1 MNSPLMTTR
10 EVAEY
15 LNLKER
21 KLYDMVA
28 QEQIPCVRVSGKW
41 LFPRELIDN
50 WLLSNR
56 HGPAVGN
63 LQRRPSVI
71 SGSHDPLL
79 DWALRESG
87 CGLAQR
93 FESSQDGLDCFDQQ
107 ASVMTGLHLRDAD
120 GVYNRQQVAHRFGSQ
135 PIVLLHWAVRQQGLI
150 VPPGNPLQIK
160 GLLEAAKGKF
170 ALRQSGAGSYQLLHT
185 LMQEAGIGIDLA
197 EQAAGIFRSE
207 QDAALAV
214 AEGSAD
220 VSMGLATVAR
230 QLRLDFVPLTTEQF
244 DLLIWRQ
251 DYFEQP
257 LQDLFRFCRSKA
269 FSARAEQ
276 LGGYDLSDHGSI
288 RLNGTV

>member
-28 QEQIPCVRVSGKW
+28 QDQIPCVRVSGKW

-63 LQRRPSVI
+63 QQRRPAVV

-107 ASVMTGLHLRDAD
+107 ASVMTGLHLRDND
-120 GVYNRQQVAHRFGSQ
+120 GIYNRQLVAHRFGSQ
-135 PIVLLHWAVRQQGLI
+135 AVVLLHWAVRQQGLI
-150 VPPGNPLQIK
+150 VPPGNPQNIQSLA
-160 GLLEAAKGKF
+160 EAAKQRF
-170 ALRQSGAGSYQLLHT
+170 ALRQSGAGSYQLLQA
-185 LMQEAGIGIDLA
+185 LMTEAGIRLDINA
-197 EQAAGIFRSE
+197 RAAGIFHSE

-220 VSMGLATVAR
+220 VSMGLAAVAR
-230 QLRLDFVPLTTEQF
+230 QLRLHFIPLATEQF
-244 DLLIWRQ
+244 DLLIWRRE
-251 DYFEQP
+251 YFEQT
-257 LQDLFRFCRSKA
+257 LQSFFKFCQSSA
-269 FSARAEQ
+269 FAERAEQ
-276 LGGYDLSDHGSI
+276 LGGYDLSEQLSI
-288 RLNGTV
+288 RYNSTV

>member
-1 MNSPLMTTR
+1 MDSKLMTTR
-10 EVAEY
+10 EVASY

-56 HGPAVGN
+56 HGPAVADSSA
-63 LQRRPSVI
+63 RPAVI

-93 FESSQDGLDCFDQQ
+93 FESSQDGLDYFERGG
-107 ASVMTGLHLRDAD
+107 SIMTGLHLRDAE
-120 GVYNRQQVAHRFGSQ
+120 GNYNRTQVQQRLGNQ
-135 PIVLLHWAVRQQGLI
+135 PVVLLHWAIRQQGLI
-150 VPPGNPLQIK
+150 VPADNPHNINKLSD
-160 GLLEAAKGKF
+160 AASRRF

-185 LMQEAGIGIDLA
+185 LMQEQSIGSNLA
-197 EQAAGIFRSE
+197 ERAAGIYRSE

-214 AEGSAD
+214 AEGVAD
-220 VSMGLATVAR
+220 VSLGLATVAR
-230 QLRLDFVPLTTEQF
+230 QLRLGFIPLCSERF
-244 DLLIWRQ
+244 DLLVWRQ
-251 DYFEQP
+251 AYFDEA
-257 LQDLFRFCRSKA
+257 LLGFFKFCRSDA
-269 FSARAEQ
+269 FRQRAEQ
-276 LGGYDLSDHGSI
+276 LGGYDLSEHLSI
-288 RLNGTV
+288 QLNTPV